1 MPTSTRVLG
10 FSATTSWSATGDSS
24 KPSSVPSE
32 TGLKQ
37 IMRAAVGHLHA
48 FLGEVRLTEG
58 EWKVGI
64 HFLSSDSVFG
74 SMTHS

>member
-1 MPTSTRVLG
+1 
-10 FSATTSWSATGDSS
+10 
-24 KPSSVPSE
+24 
-32 TGLKQ
+32 
-37 IMRAAVGHLHA
+37 MRAAVGHLHA